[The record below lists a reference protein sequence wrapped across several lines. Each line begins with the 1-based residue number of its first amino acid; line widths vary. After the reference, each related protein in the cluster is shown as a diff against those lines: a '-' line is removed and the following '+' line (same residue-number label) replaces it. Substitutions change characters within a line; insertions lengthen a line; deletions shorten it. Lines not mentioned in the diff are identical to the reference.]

1 MLDIGWTEI
10 LIIMVVALVVIGP
23 RDLPKVVRTIGQ
35 WMGKARGYARDFQ
48 RTIEEAADHTEM
60 DAIRKEIDEANR
72 ELRETQR
79 DVGEQVA
86 GVHEDMNQATRDTA
100 VVNVDQE
107 MQAGE
112 EAAEAAKANSG
123 NGAAATPELGAAYG
137 VPSEPSP
144 ANGDGKQG
152 EQEIEPPKPSANA

>member
-10 LIIMVVALVVIGP
+10 LVIMVIALVVIGP
-23 RDLPKVVRTIGQ
+23 RDLPKVVRTMGQ

-60 DAIRKEIDEANR
+60 DAIKKEIDEANR

-86 GVHEDMNQATRDTA
+86 GVREDMNQATRDTA
-100 VVNVDQE
+100 VVNVEQE
-107 MQAGE
+107 MRAGE
-112 EAAEAAKANSG
+112 EAAEAAKTNSG
-123 NGAAATPELGAAYG
+123 NGAAATPELSAAYG
-137 VPSEPSP
+137 VPAEPSP
-144 ANGDGKQG
+144 ANGDGQG